1 MPAHTMAVMGGTQR
15 MSVSAISA
23 RSRRAAAYSAKVP
36 DTFSCRC
43 TSLGVVLLW
52 TRALKKKF
60 PFPKKFCRVPFHAR
74 RRETKLRSF
83 FWRHARQKN
92 TSHGA
97 SVAAG
102 ASRLRGAE
110 RSAAPKGIKNKGAL
124 CTPLFFST
132 LLPNRCPSWLPC
144 RRTRTCPLC
153 RTGAAAYSGRKRPP
167 FPSCPAR
174 TRGCRTISCAQSRRG
189 RRPFP

>member
-1 MPAHTMAVMGGTQR
+1 
-15 MSVSAISA
+15 MSLYLLGRCIPLDESVEE
-23 RSRRAAAYSAKVP
+23 KVP
-36 DTFSCRC
+36 IFR
-43 TSLGVVLLW
+43 
-52 TRALKKKF
+52 KM
-60 PFPKKFCRVPFHAR
+60 FCRVPFHARRREINEIVFAALARIRPPAFRAR

-174 TRGCRTISCAQSRRG
+174 TRGCRTTLCAQSRRG